1 MAQSYP
7 LAWEKSPKADMHPRV
22 IDMPEI
28 DVSPEEEAMDAMDRA
43 RDRSS
48 WGMWLKRWLPPNIEI
63 F

>member
-1 MAQSYP
+1 
-7 LAWEKSPKADMHPRV
+7 MHPRV